1 MRALLTALTA
11 WSLPLWTVPPK
22 EAARRHLKI
31 CLHDKGGEN
40 IMSAGE
46 IMSKLFSNPVNTTIT
61 VITLV
66 IVIEIVKY
74 FLNKK

>member
-1 MRALLTALTA
+1 
-11 WSLPLWTVPPK
+11 
-22 EAARRHLKI
+22 
-31 CLHDKGGEN
+31 
-40 IMSAGE
+40 MSAGE
-46 IMSKLFSNPVNTTIT
+46 IMSKLFANPVNTTIT